1 MSPKNRWGIRENAVA
16 WLSRRARSLDGA
28 WAGFVCSA
36 LFSGHGKI
44 ALCDGR
50 REKGG
55 EEEER
60 YVDEVRR
67 LSVGYK
73 LVGLY
78 TDWRVY
84 NHRQQCVGWSL
95 VFFRRINGLFHIGEE
110 REGGEAGWSLSK
122 KIFYA
127 CETTQC
133 SFFVSII
140 LMAVKRTKLG
150 LKSEIPASVKMI
162 RM

>member
-1 MSPKNRWGIRENAVA
+1 MCQLE
-16 WLSRRARSLDGA
+16 L
-28 WAGFVCSA
+28 GF
-36 LFSGHGKI
+36 FSSDQRIISHW
-44 ALCDGR
+44 
-50 REKGG
+50 
-55 EEEER
+55 EEE
-60 YVDEVRR
+60 
-67 LSVGYK
+67 G
-73 LVGLY
+73 
-78 TDWRVY
+78 
-84 NHRQQCVGWSL
+84 
-95 VFFRRINGLFHIGEE
+95 
-110 REGGEAGWSLSK
+110 EGGEAGWSLSK